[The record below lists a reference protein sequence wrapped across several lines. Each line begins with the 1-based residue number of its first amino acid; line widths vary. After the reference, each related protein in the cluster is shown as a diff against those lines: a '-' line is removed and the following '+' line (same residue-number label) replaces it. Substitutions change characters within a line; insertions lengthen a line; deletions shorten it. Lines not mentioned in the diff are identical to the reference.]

1 MPYINNNGKLLIGTI
16 VAAAATEA
24 ATGKDTGLG
33 RGCAIGLAVWLA
45 WVAFFFTTMFW
56 IIFR

>member
-24 ATGKDTGLG
+24 VTGKDTGLA
-33 RGCAIGLAVWLA
+33 RGCATGLVVWLA
-45 WVAFFFTTMFW
+45 WVVFFFTAMFW